1 MQARTILLIIA
12 ILSTFNSIAQKR
24 LDKQNFAE
32 MYNIN
37 SVDLHP
43 KFQVY
48 HNSDTTSI
56 LFYELDNSELKY
68 EINYD
73 SSFSSKAKI
82 HYRIYN
88 DYKAKLLVDS
98 GSYIYIDSLNYRLN
112 NSSLGQLPLN
122 LIEGSDYVLLIYF
135 TDLNTKSSVK
145 QLIEIEKINS
155 LSRQYFYLKGIDQL
169 PYLKNYMNSFEEF
182 SLINQTGNEENINI
196 RYFKQ
201 INNIPKP
208 PMIENV
214 DNITGLQADTLY
226 NIPFK
231 YGETGNLKLSDK
243 GFYHFFLDSKK
254 SYGYTVFRFAN
265 EYPYIVSD
273 MQLLL
278 PLRYITSGKEFKALY
293 NSNNKSKD
301 IEDFWIK
308 LAGDK
313 ESAQGLMDFYYNKVQ
328 NANLNF
334 TSDREGW
341 STDRGMIYIIY
352 GEPDMVYKNAEME
365 TWKYKTDNNDPLI
378 FDFYK
383 VKTPFSN
390 NHFNM
395 QRLET
400 YKYSWNTAIQNI
412 RK

>member
-1 MQARTILLIIA
+1 MQTKIYLLITLLIST
-12 ILSTFNSIAQKR
+12 LSLLAQKR

-48 HNSDTTSI
+48 HNSDTTST
-56 LFYELDNSELKY
+56 LLYELDNSELKY
-68 EINYD
+68 VMNYD
-73 SSFSSKAKI
+73 STIASKAKI
-82 HYRIYN
+82 HYIIYN

-98 GSYIYIDSLNYRLN
+98 GSFIYIDSLNYRKN
-112 NSSLGQLPLN
+112 NSSLGQLELN
-122 LIEGSDYVLLIYF
+122 VIEGSDYVLLIEY

-145 QLIEIEKINS
+145 LLMEIEKTNN
-155 LSRQYFYLKGIDQL
+155 LSRQYFYLKGIDEL
-169 PYLKNYMNSFEEF
+169 PYIKNYMSSFEEF
-182 SLINQTGNEENINI
+182 NLIKQTGNDASINI

-201 INNIPKP
+201 IKNIPKP
-208 PMIENV
+208 PMI
-214 DNITGLQADTLY
+214 DTDSKITGLKADTLY
-226 NIPFK
+226 NISFEN
-231 YGETGNLKLSDK
+231 GETGNLKLSDL
-243 GFYHFFLDSKK
+243 GFYHFFIDSKK
-254 SYGYTVFRFAN
+254 TYGYTVYRFSD

-273 MQLLL
+273 NQKLL

-293 NSNNKSKD
+293 NSNNKTKD
-301 IEDFWIK
+301 IEAFWIK

-313 ESAQGLMDFYYNKVQ
+313 ESAQGLMDFYYNRVQ
-328 NANLNF
+328 NANINF

-378 FDFYK
+378 FDFYR
-383 VKTPFSN
+383 VETPFTN
-390 NHFNM
+390 NHFIM
-395 QRLET
+395 QRDET

>member
-1 MQARTILLIIA
+1 MQARIILLIIA
-12 ILSTFNSIAQKR
+12 IISTLSLMSQKR

-43 KFQVY
+43 KFQLY
-48 HNSDTTSI
+48 HNSDTTST
-56 LFYELDNSELKY
+56 LFYELNNSELKY
-68 EINYD
+68 VMNDD
-73 SSFSSKAKI
+73 STISSKAKI
-82 HYRIYN
+82 HYRVYN

-112 NSSLGQLPLN
+112 NSSLGQLELN
-122 LIEGSDYVLLIYF
+122 IIEGSDYVLVINY

-145 QLIEIEKINS
+145 QLLEIEKINMT
-155 LSRQYFYLKGIDQL
+155 SRQYFYLKGNDEL
-169 PYLKNYMNSFEEF
+169 PYIKNYMSSFEDF
-182 SLINQTGNEENINI
+182 NLIKQTGDATSINI

-208 PMIENV
+208 PMIEND
-214 DNITGLQADTLY
+214 DNITGLKADTLY
-226 NIPFK
+226 NIPFEN
-231 YGETGNLKLSDK
+231 GETGNLKLSDK
-243 GFYHFFLDSKK
+243 GFYHFFIDSKK
-254 SYGYTVFRFAN
+254 TYGYTVFRFGD

-273 MQLLL
+273 LQKLL

-293 NSNNKSKD
+293 NSKNKTKD
-301 IEDFWIK
+301 IEAFWIK

-334 TSDREGW
+334 SSDREGW

-365 TWKYKTDNNDPLI
+365 TWKYKTNSSDPLI

-383 VKTPFSN
+383 VNTPFSN
-390 NHFNM
+390 NHFIM
-395 QRLET
+395 QRDES